1 MPGLILEGGTFR
13 PIFSCG
19 VMDALLDND
28 LMFDYVIGVS
38 AGITDGVSYVSRQ
51 RGRNLEVIRAFRNDP
66 RYLSLRNYL
75 HGGSMFGL
83 DFVYHQVPTRY
94 FPFDWDAYRAFPGK
108 VLVGVTN
115 ARTGRAEYL
124 DGKQLDDHCTMLRAT
139 CAIPFYFP
147 PIRID
152 GELYYDG
159 GLADS
164 IPIRKA
170 LQDGSRKNLII
181 LTQPEGY
188 RKDLTRSTLR
198 AAKVLR
204 FRFPRL
210 AATMRRRPRM
220 YNDTVCFCEHLAE
233 KRPQDT
239 VLLRPDEPI
248 NSFESDVSR
257 LEAAYNKGYL
267 MAAANLDRI
276 RALFD

>member
-19 VMDALLDND
+19 VMDALLDNG

-38 AGITDGVSYVSRQ
+38 AGITDGVSYISRQ
-51 RGRNLEVIRAFRNDP
+51 KGRNLKVIRAFRNDP

-75 HGGSMFGL
+75 RGGSMFGL
-83 DFVYHQVPTRY
+83 EFVYSEVPNRY
-94 FPFDWDAYRAFPGK
+94 FPFDWETYHAYPGK

-115 ARTGRAEYL
+115 ARTGEAEYL
-124 DGKQLDDHCTMLRAT
+124 DGMQLDDQCTMLRAT

-147 PIRID
+147 PIQI
-152 GELYYDG
+152 GSELYYDG

-170 LQDGSRKNLII
+170 MADGSRKNLIV

-188 RKDLTRSTLR
+188 RKDMTRGTLL

-204 FRFPRL
+204 HRFPKL
-210 AATMRRRPRM
+210 AETMRRRPKM
-220 YNDTVCFCEHLAE
+220 YNDTVCFCEQLAKKCPTE
-233 KRPQDT
+233 T

-248 NSFESDVSR
+248 DSFEADVS
-257 LEAAYNKGYL
+257 LLTAAYQKGYN
-267 MAAANLDRI
+267 MAVQALPRI

>member
-1 MPGLILEGGTFR
+1 MPGLVLEGGTFR

-19 VMDALLDND
+19 VMDALLDNN

-38 AGITDGVSYVSRQ
+38 AGITDAVSYVSRQ
-51 RGRNLEVIRAFRNDP
+51 KRRNLNVIRAFRNDP

-75 HGGSMFGL
+75 RGGSMFGL
-83 DFVYHQVPTRY
+83 DFVYHQIPMRY
-94 FPFDWDAYRAFPGK
+94 FPFDWDTYHAFPGK

-124 DGKQLDDHCTMLRAT
+124 DGMDLDDHCTMLRAT

-147 PIRID
+147 PIRIGD
-152 GELYYDG
+152 QLYYDG

-170 LQDGSRKNLII
+170 LKDGSRKNLIV

-188 RKDLTRSTLR
+188 RKDLTRSTML
-198 AAKVLR
+198 AVKALHP
-204 FRFPRL
+204 RFPGL
-210 AATMRRRPRM
+210 AATMRRRPKI
-220 YNDTVCFCEHLAE
+220 YNDTVCFCEQLAK
-233 KRPQDT
+233 KRPNET
-239 VLLRPDEPI
+239 VLLRPDEPV
-248 NSFESDVSR
+248 NSFEDSVDR
-257 LEAAYNKGYL
+257 LNDTYEKGYL
-267 MAAANLDRI
+267 MAVANLDRI

>member
-1 MPGLILEGGTFR
+1 MPGLVLEGGTFR

-19 VMDALLDND
+19 VMDALLDNN
-28 LMFDYVIGVS
+28 LMFDYIIGVS
-38 AGITDGVSYVSRQ
+38 AGITDGVSYISRQ
-51 RGRNLEVIRAFRNDP
+51 KRRNLDVIRAFRNDP

-83 DFVYHQVPTRY
+83 DFVYREVPKRY
-94 FPFDWDAYRAFPGK
+94 FPFDWDTYRAFPGK

-124 DGKQLDDHCTMLRAT
+124 DGMTLDDRSTILRAT

-147 PIRID
+147 PIRVN

-159 GLADS
+159 GLSDS

-170 LQDGSRKNLII
+170 LKDGSRKNLIV

-188 RKDLTRSTLR
+188 RKDMTRGTLL
-198 AAKVLR
+198 AAKALR

-210 AATMRRRPRM
+210 AATMRRRPKM

-233 KRPQDT
+233 KRPEDT
-239 VLLRPDEPI
+239 VLLRPREPI
-248 NSFESDVSR
+248 NSFESDVGR
-257 LEAAYNKGYL
+257 LTDAYEQGYR
-267 MAAANLDRI
+267 MAVANLGRI